1 MSKGKTPEPKVAAL
15 VTQVLEKASKSSSES
30 HEFETSRGQPAAV
43 GQPTMATA
51 RLILRPYA
59 LEDASAVAKLAGRR
73 EIADTTLSFPHPYSE
88 QHARDWITRHTEG
101 RSQGKEIVFAVVT
114 RTDMQ
119 LVGSV
124 GLKDIDQEHGQ
135 AEMGFWIGVDWWGQG
150 YATEAT
156 KAVLQ
161 FGFETLRLNRIHA
174 HHMLRNPA
182 SGRVLEKIGMK
193 REGVLRERVRKW
205 GVFEDVAVLSVLRKE
220 WPGHDHPD

>member
-1 MSKGKTPEPKVAAL
+1 MNKGETPEPKVAAF
-15 VTQVLEKASKSSSES
+15 VTQVLEKALESSGES
-30 HEFETSRGQPAAV
+30 HEFETSRGQPAAND
-43 GQPTMATA
+43 QPTIATA
-51 RLILRPYA
+51 RLILRPYTLA
-59 LEDASAVAKLAGRR
+59 DASAVAKLAGRR
-73 EIADTTLSFPHPYSE
+73 EIADTTLSFPHPYLE

-101 RSQGKEIVFAVVT
+101 RSQGKEIVFAIVT
-114 RTDMQ
+114 RTDML

-124 GLKDIDQEHGQ
+124 GLKDIDQEHGH
-135 AEMGFWIGVDWWGQG
+135 AEMGFWIGVDSWRQG

-156 KAVLQ
+156 QAVLHY
-161 FGFETLRLNRIHA
+161 GFETLKLNRIHA

-220 WPGHDHPD
+220 WRGRGEI

>member
-1 MSKGKTPEPKVAAL
+1 MSKGETPEPKVATL
-15 VTQVLEKASKSSSES
+15 VTQVLEKASKSSGEK
-30 HEFETSRGQPAAV
+30 HECETSRGQSAAND
-43 GQPTMATA
+43 QPTIETP

-59 LEDASAVAKLAGRR
+59 LADASAVAKLAGRR
-73 EIADTTLSFPHPYSE
+73 EIADTTLSLPHPYSE
-88 QHARDWITRHTEG
+88 QHARDWITQHTEG

-124 GLKDIDQEHGQ
+124 GMKDIDQEHSH
-135 AEMGFWIGVDWWGQG
+135 AEMGFWIGVDSWRQG
-150 YATEAT
+150 YATEAAE
-156 KAVLQ
+156 AVLQ
-161 FGFETLRLNRIHA
+161 FGFKTLKLNRIHA

-220 WPGHDHPD
+220 WAGS